1 VHPHRGG
8 ILNGMLLTLL
18 ALSVAVNLYLYLTR
32 AASSTTTISSRAAP
46 LDEIQVMRTAGG
58 MLVVSRIRAPERFDA
73 SQQHRFLGVPLGQ
86 TLSQIQVPAVYT
98 YQIELAPEWKVTI
111 RDKTFLVIAPIVKP
125 QLPVAIDTTRLSQF
139 SAGLWSPITGAA
151 QREALLKGL
160 SGELAAK
167 AASSSYI
174 EFQREAARE
183 TVTEFVRHWVQR
195 QERWKE
201 ARDLSIRVLFADE
214 PIGQLA
220 RIPAVPA
227 LEAP

>member
-1 VHPHRGG
+1 
-8 ILNGMLLTLL
+8 
-18 ALSVAVNLYLYLTR
+18 
-32 AASSTTTISSRAAP
+32 
-46 LDEIQVMRTAGG
+46 
-58 MLVVSRIRAPERFDA
+58 
-73 SQQHRFLGVPLGQ
+73 
-86 TLSQIQVPAVYT
+86 
-98 YQIELAPEWKVTI
+98 
-111 RDKTFLVIAPIVKP
+111 
-125 QLPVAIDTTRLSQF
+125 VAIDTTRLSQF

-160 SGELAAK
+160 TGELAAK

-183 TVTEFVRHWVQR
+183 TVTEFVRHWLQR